1 MNYSLFDEPTVQ
13 AADAFKLPSI
23 HEYDES
29 DRDAPKVPKYNALK
43 VIDFHNGV
51 KDYSTTKK
59 AFISVEGALL
69 KKLPPIF
76 RKKWFA
82 ELEDSAVPLFYLY
95 DEFKLIATQVEAL
108 SAGSTGR
115 YGFLSYI
122 LNCTKEQVLD
132 YLLSCPYRAAMYD
145 FAHKIARDP
154 ATLWPAT
161 HWSSQENQ
169 VLYFQKLNEL
179 KSPKPTLFQRL
190 AAGMKIRFASP
201 LTFDFQG
208 ARLQVTDFQV
218 VKDGRKLRFVS
229 VEHGFQAKIRGA
241 DEMDFAVI

>member
-1 MNYSLFDEPTVQ
+1 MNYSLFDEPAVQ

-51 KDYSTTKK
+51 KDYCTTKR

-69 KKLPPIF
+69 KKLPPVF

-95 DEFKLIATQVEAL
+95 DEFKVIATQVEAL

-115 YGFLSYI
+115 YGFLDYI
-122 LNCTKEQVLD
+122 LNRTKEQVLD

-145 FAHKIARDP
+145 FAHQIPREP
-154 ATLWPAT
+154 ATLW
-161 HWSSQENQ
+161 SSQDEQ
-169 VLYFQKLNEL
+169 ALYVQKLNEL